1 MTRVQPQDALTAS
14 WRLVS
19 VDNPSFSANDFQF
32 NGKDL
37 RKIHFCDGAQ
47 HASAYNVYQERVPFA
62 LKVGRV
68 NFKIIGVIVA
78 AALVAV
84 AVWFLG
90 FKDAGTTSAGG
101 LQIGKSA
108 IERRDLQ
115 RVVASSGRIA
125 PLVTVEVGSQLSGQ
139 IQEINA
145 DFNDAVSAGDLLARI
160 DPQTFQTRVQ
170 EAQASLEVARAQVS
184 VAEANVQRALSEL
197 NAAERAFAR
206 AESLRER
213 GTFSEAQYDSAQT
226 AFESARAGLA
236 VSRANLRNS
245 QATLQQRTA
254 NLESAQVDLERTFI
268 RSPIDGVVID
278 RQIDEGQTVAA
289 SFNAPVL
296 FLIAQDLSRIQIE
309 AEIDEADIGQIDEG
323 QQVTFDVDA
332 YPDQE
337 FTGEVVQVRLAAND
351 EQNVVTYTVVIEAV
365 NRGGRLLP
373 GMTANVT
380 IVTGEV
386 EGALAA
392 PNAALRFAPRGA
404 AEALVVESEGGQ
416 GGGRRGGGGGPMGG
430 MLNQLAEDLDL
441 TDEQR
446 EAATAALQETF
457 ANIRRQMQ
465 AAQAGGPRP
474 DFQAM
479 TRRALS
485 EVLTADQMRR
495 YDELAAERAAN
506 RQNVRRGQLWV
517 ETDTGQLQA
526 RPVGLGLSD
535 GQFTQ
540 ILGPGLEEGDEVVTR
555 VREAN

>member
-1 MTRVQPQDALTAS
+1 M
-14 WRLVS
+14 
-19 VDNPSFSANDFQF
+19 
-32 NGKDL
+32 
-37 RKIHFCDGAQ
+37 
-47 HASAYNVYQERVPFA
+47 
-62 LKVGRV
+62 
-68 NFKIIGVIVA
+68 NFKIIGVIAA
-78 AALVAV
+78 AALAAL
-84 AVWFLG
+84 AVWFFG
-90 FKDAGTTSAGG
+90 FRDADPASAGG
-101 LQIGKSA
+101 LQIEKSA

-125 PLVTVEVGSQLSGQ
+125 PLITVEVGSQLSGQ
-139 IQEINA
+139 IQQINA
-145 DFNDAVSAGDLLARI
+145 DFNDEVAAGDLLARI
-160 DPQTFQTRVQ
+160 DPQSFQTRVQ
-170 EAQASLEVARAQVS
+170 EAQASLEVSRAQVS
-184 VAEANVQRALSEL
+184 VAEANVQRSLSEL

-213 GTFSEAQYDSAQT
+213 GTFSEAQYDTAQT
-226 AFESARAGLA
+226 NFESARAGLA
-236 VSRANLRNS
+236 VSRANLRNA
-245 QATLQQRTA
+245 QATLQQRSA

-323 QQVTFDVDA
+323 QQVSFDVDA

-351 EQNVVTYTVVIEAV
+351 EQNVVTYTVVIEAA

-386 EGALAA
+386 EAALAA

-404 AEALVVESEGGQ
+404 AEALVVESEGSQ
-416 GGGRRGGGGGPMGG
+416 GSGRRGGGGGSPMAG
-430 MLNQLAEDLDL
+430 MLDRLSEELEL

-446 EAATAALQETF
+446 DAAGAALQETF

-474 DFQAM
+474 DFQAL

-485 EVLTADQMRR
+485 EVLTADQLRR
-495 YDELAAERAAN
+495 YDELAAERASS
-506 RQNVRRGQLWV
+506 RDNVRRGQLWV
-517 ETDTGQLQA
+517 ETADGQLQA